1 MRLRFAY
8 ITLSKICCRVAS
20 LLNCRELIY
29 ASGKLGQE
37 MEFQLLH
44 WSCLFFFCGSRLLD
58 LHETTQYERW
68 HVLQSSA
75 VTLLSAGG
83 FSSLLFFFFYIYIE
97 IYIYL
102 VFVCICPPPLLIRP
116 TRSWQRRQTYF
127 GNKTSNGRR
136 TAKIRDRKLIL
147 NSIPELFDIQIAFIS
162 LLSRVIKC
170 SYDF

>member
-1 MRLRFAY
+1 MGRSAN
-8 ITLSKICCRVAS
+8 ICCRVAS
-20 LLNCRELIY
+20 LLNYRELIY
-29 ASGKLGQE
+29 TSGKLGQE

-44 WSCLFFFCGSRLLD
+44 WSCLFFLLWFSFTWPAWNNTVWTLTCASVIRSD
-58 LHETTQYERW
+58 IIKCRW
-68 HVLQSSA
+68 VLFTA
-75 VTLLSAGG
+75 LL
-83 FSSLLFFFFYIYIE
+83 LLYIYID
-97 IYIYL
+97 IYL

-127 GNKTSNGRR
+127 GNKTSNCRR

-147 NSIPELFDIQIAFIS
+147 NFIPELFDIQIAFIS